1 LEGNKEKHIFAF
13 LKPFP
18 KNFSKT
24 LNSENL
30 LKKELSE
37 SLLKSRGTLLVT
49 ALGKLKVEP
58 SQTRKKKTTKCTSVF
73 EVFPE

>member
-37 SLLKSRGTLLVT
+37 SLLKSRGTYRVVEIGKEKVSLL
-49 ALGKLKVEP
+49 GRCSQKVI
-58 SQTRKKKTTKCTSVF
+58 KCTSVF
-73 EVFPE
+73 EVFPV